1 MRTTYAF
8 AIFLKKHITSSV
20 LLLIATVAALV
31 FANTGARD
39 FYQNLWQAPVNIG
52 IGGFNLFSHGG
63 RPLTFGGFINDALMA
78 VFFLSVGL
86 EIKREMLCGELSSP
100 KKALAPVIGACGG
113 MLMPVV
119 VFGLLCPDNPDMQ
132 RGIAIPMAT
141 DIAFSLG
148 CLSIFYKRCPVA
160 LKMFLAAL
168 AVADDLGG
176 IIVIA
181 IRYTEHLSF
190 LHLGIAACVVV
201 ILLIGNKRNIR
212 AKSFYLS
219 LGIVLWYFTLNSG
232 IHSTIAGVVLAFC
245 VPANLPDGTK
255 KYIKRIT
262 DDMKKF
268 PVLEATDKPV
278 VLSHEDLSTLKHVET
293 ASDHLISPL
302 QDIEDNLGN
311 MVNYFIIPLFAFAS
325 AGVDFTGMTPM
336 NLFSGVGIS
345 VFLGLL
351 LGKFTGVF
359 TISWICIKLGIIQM
373 PRHATW
379 TSFASICMICGIG
392 FTVSMFMANLSYPA
406 HMGSQFVPLLNDA
419 KLGILGGSVASAIV
433 GCIML
438 HFTLPS
444 EKELARLKAEDEAAE
459 HC

>member
-1 MRTTYAF
+1 MRVTTYSF
-8 AIFLKKHITSSV
+8 VLFIRKHVNTSV
-20 LLLIATVAALV
+20 LLLAATLGALIIANSCWADWYANFWQKPV
-31 FANTGARD
+31 F
-39 FYQNLWQAPVNIG
+39 IG
-52 IGGFNLFSHGG
+52 VDNFNLFSHGG
-63 RPLTFGGFINDALMA
+63 KTLTLGGFINDALMA

-86 EIKREMLCGELSSP
+86 EIKREILCGELSSP

-119 VFGLLCPDNPDMQ
+119 LFGLICPDNPDMQ

-148 CLSIFYKRCPVA
+148 CLSIFYKRCPIS
-160 LKMFLAAL
+160 LKIFLAAL

-181 IRYTEHLSF
+181 IRYTDHLSL
-190 LHLGIAACVVV
+190 LHLSIAAGIVAV
-201 ILLIGNKRNIR
+201 LLAGNNRNIR
-212 AKSFYLS
+212 SKSFYLS

-232 IHSTIAGVVLAFC
+232 IHATIAGVVLAFC
-245 VPANLPDGTK
+245 IPANVPGGTK
-255 KYIKRIT
+255 KYIDRIHKNLK
-262 DDMKKF
+262 DF

-278 VLSHEDLSTLKHVET
+278 VLSHEDISALKCVET

-302 QDIEDNLGN
+302 QDIEDTLGN
-311 MVNYFIIPLFAFAS
+311 IVNYFIIPLFAFAS
-325 AGVDFTGMTPM
+325 AGINFTGMTPM
-336 NLFSGVGIS
+336 NLISGVGLS

-351 LGKFTGVF
+351 VGKFVGVF
-359 TISWICIKLGIIQM
+359 GISWLCIKLGIVQM

-379 TSFASICMICGIG
+379 ASFASICMICGIG
-392 FTVSMFMANLSYPA
+392 FTVSMFMANLSYPGA
-406 HMGSQFVPLLNDA
+406 QFLPLLNDA
-419 KLGILGGSVASAIV
+419 KLGILGGSIASAII

-444 EKELARLKAEDEAAE
+444 KQKMARLKAEDEAAGNG
-459 HC
+459 

>member
-1 MRTTYAF
+1 MRVTTYSF
-8 AIFLKKHITSSV
+8 VLFFRKHITSSI
-20 LLLIATVAALV
+20 LLLIATLGALLAANIGSGSWY
-31 FANTGARD
+31 AE
-39 FYQNLWQAPVNIG
+39 LWQNPVFIG
-52 IGGFNLFSHGG
+52 VNNFNLFSHGG
-63 RPLTFGGFINDALMA
+63 IPLTLGGFINDALMA

-119 VFGLLCPDNPDMQ
+119 IFGLICPDNPDMQ

-148 CLSIFYKRCPVA
+148 CLSIFYKRCPIS

-181 IRYTEHLSF
+181 IRYTDHLSL
-190 LHLGIAACVVV
+190 LHLSIAAGIVAV
-201 ILLIGNKRNIR
+201 LLAGNNRNIR
-212 AKSFYLS
+212 SKSFYLS

-232 IHSTIAGVVLAFC
+232 IHATIAGVVLAFC
-245 VPANLPDGTK
+245 IPANVPGGTK
-255 KYIKRIT
+255 KYIDRIHKNLK
-262 DDMKKF
+262 DF

-278 VLSHEDLSTLKHVET
+278 VLSHEDISALKCVET

-302 QDIEDNLGN
+302 QDIEDTLGN
-311 MVNYFIIPLFAFAS
+311 IVNYFIIPLFAFAS
-325 AGVDFTGMTPM
+325 AGINFTGMTPM
-336 NLFSGVGIS
+336 NLISGVGLS

-351 LGKFTGVF
+351 VGKFVGVF
-359 TISWICIKLGIIQM
+359 GISWLCIKLGIVQM

-379 TSFASICMICGIG
+379 ASLASICMICGIG
-392 FTVSMFMANLSYPA
+392 FTVSMFMANLSYPGA
-406 HMGSQFVPLLNDA
+406 QFLPLLNDA
-419 KLGILGGSVASAIV
+419 KLGILGGSIASAII

-444 EKELARLKAEDEAAE
+444 KQKMARLKAEDEAAGNG
-459 HC
+459 